1 MASLKGLQKR
11 YDRCLQEDDYYGAEQ
26 ACRMM
31 HHRLTQSKEPSSE
44 QLNQALEILL
54 NASRTLLS
62 KGQIQAGTALALL
75 ITKHYV
81 DYEVPVDTEHVD
93 QLLSLEKAYGT
104 STLTDEGRRE
114 LLRFLKSSLAWSTKE
129 SLAGFRYGHPRIN
142 TSAAHAAAQVG
153 DYENAQRFFLR
164 SDDPNGAAEAL
175 FKYAKEETLT
185 SEVPLVLTRVV
196 LAYLV
201 AENIKD
207 AKTFRTKFAQLAS
220 WRSVA
225 DGQSSTSSSTPPLAN
240 FCELLIKICQL
251 DSSAANLF
259 KKACNSYEPELS
271 RDEKFAKQLSK
282 IGQIYFSIQ
291 PSQPSG
297 LAGMMGSML
306 RGMMNS

>member
-31 HHRLTQSKEPSSE
+31 HHRLTQSKDATPE
-44 QLNQALEILL
+44 QLNQALDILL
-54 NASRTLLS
+54 NASRTLLT

-81 DYEVPVDTEHVD
+81 DYNVPVDAEHVD
-93 QLLSLEKAYGT
+93 VLLSLEKAYDAT
-104 STLTDEGRRE
+104 TLTDEGRRE
-114 LLRFLKSSLAWSTKE
+114 LLRFLKSALAWSTKD
-129 SLAGFRYGHPRIN
+129 SLGGFRYGHPRVN
-142 TSAAHAAAQVG
+142 TSTAHAAANVG

-164 SDDPNGAAEAL
+164 SDDPNGAAVAL
-175 FKYAKEETLT
+175 FKYAKEETLP
-185 SEVPLVLTRVV
+185 SEIPLVLTRVV

-220 WRSVA
+220 WPSVA
-225 DGQSSTSSSTPPLAN
+225 DAQPSASSFTPPLAN

-251 DSSAANLF
+251 DSSATALF

-271 RDEKFAKQLSK
+271 RDDKFAKQLSK
-282 IGQIYFSIQ
+282 IGQMYFGIQ
-291 PSQPSG
+291 PAQPSG

>member
-11 YDRCLQEDDYYGAEQ
+11 YDRCLQDDDYYGAEQ

-81 DYEVPVDTEHVD
+81 DHQVPVDTEHVD
-93 QLLSLEKAYGT
+93 QLLSLEKAYGAT
-104 STLTDEGRRE
+104 TLTDEGKRE

-142 TSAAHAAAQVG
+142 TSTAHAAAQVG

-164 SDDPNGAAEAL
+164 SDDPDGAAEAL
-175 FKYAKEETLT
+175 FKYAKEETLS

-207 AKTFRTKFAQLAS
+207 AKTFRTKFAQLAR
-220 WRSVA
+220 WPSVA

-251 DSSAANLF
+251 DSSAAGLY
-259 KKACNSYEPELS
+259 KKACNSYEPELC

-282 IGQIYFSIQ
+282 IGQIYFGIQ